1 MITNNT
7 DDDDGAS
14 SNPFQKI
21 NPLLHGGIMEELRVE
36 RERRLSGRKRKK
48 SGSSGRGNENVAGNG
63 EEEEE
68 EEEDGADGEQLFTMP
83 FVKKYI
89 HYAKNRFTPRLTDEA
104 MSYISGAF
112 VCLFVFTCCS

>member
-1 MITNNT
+1 
-7 DDDDGAS
+7 
-14 SNPFQKI
+14 
-21 NPLLHGGIMEELRVE
+21 MEELRVE

-63 EEEEE
+63 EEEE

-112 VCLFVFTCCS
+112 VCLCLLVVLE